1 MDFSIKSEYGIVFV
15 IAAVII
21 AAIASYFYYRRSTAP
36 GNLKWLLSSLR
47 FLSILFILLLFMS
60 PVLSFLDKTENNPLN
75 IILIDYSKSITVGD
89 KEEIQKQI
97 SMADNKA
104 GKDNDSRY
112 FLFSDG
118 IVSEVKQTELQ
129 NVNFDSASSN
139 RTNLS
144 KALRDLKEN
153 LPGQNISS
161 VTVLSDGIFNGG
173 GNPVQSGLAIGAPV
187 NFLLVGDTISRKDI
201 SVTKV
206 FYNKTAFIESS
217 VPVSAEVKVNGFTG
231 TIRVKLFED
240 GRLADTRE
248 LNVDIGKTTYNVDF
262 TVSSPEQKTTL
273 YRIEADSIDGEVTF
287 MNNFRE
293 LFIKFIDN
301 RFRILVLAGAP
312 SADLAFAREQMK
324 RIKNF
329 EAEFRTQKAPGEYYE
344 GAIPAIS
351 GFDAVFLFGYPTA
364 ISEDRILKEING
376 AVEKTNMPL
385 IYFASGNTDFNKLK
399 IIENNLP
406 FTLAS
411 TSEGEEETSLS
422 VVAGTAS
429 EFFRDQKI
437 ISDINGLPNI
447 FRNTSSLNAK
457 PNAQTLVVTNKGS
470 SPALIVSRSS
480 DRSSAAFL
488 PFGIYKWRLGN
499 NVTAADDVLGYLLA
513 NIVSSVARKD
523 EGRKFTI
530 ETSSPVYSKD
540 EDVIFN
546 ASITGFEIKGGEQIK
561 VNVSGPSYQ
570 SSFNMT
576 KISSKDFLL
585 AVRMPAEGIYSFEA
599 ALNSESRDIETVTG
613 KFLVGNNNFE
623 YLETQPDQML
633 LNEVASATGGKKLN
647 GLSESEIQS
656 VYEESGRNRSN
667 EILSSKSFDLNIN
680 PYYLGF
686 IILFLSIEWFLRKR
700 NNLP

>member
-1 MDFSIKSEYGIVFV
+1 MDFSIKSEYGIVFA

-21 AAIASYFYYRRSTAP
+21 AAIASYFYYRGSTAP
-36 GNLKWLLSSLR
+36 GKLKWLLSSLR
-47 FLSILFILLLFMS
+47 FLSMLFLLLLFMS
-60 PVLSFLDKTENNPLN
+60 PVLSLLDKSDIKPQNRF
-75 IILIDYSKSITVGD
+75 LIDYSKSIAVGD
-89 KEEIQKQI
+89 TEEIKKQI
-97 SMADNKA
+97 ALA
-104 GKDNDSRY
+104 GNESDSRY

-118 IVSEVKQTELQ
+118 IISEVKQSELV
-129 NVNFDSASSN
+129 NINFDSANSN

-144 KALRDLKEN
+144 KTLRDLKEN

-161 VTVLSDGIFNGG
+161 VTVLSDGIFNDG

-187 NFLLVGDTISRKDI
+187 NFLLAGDTMIRKDI
-201 SVTKV
+201 SITKV

-217 VPVSAEVKVNGFTG
+217 VPISAEVKANDFTG
-231 TIRVKLFED
+231 TVRVKLFED

-248 LNVDIGKTTYNVDF
+248 LNVNAGQTTYNVDF
-262 TVSSPEQKTTL
+262 TVSSTEQKTTL
-273 YRIEADSIDGEVTF
+273 YRIEADSIDGEATF
-287 MNNFRE
+287 MNNFKE
-293 LFIKFIDN
+293 VFIKYVDN
-301 RFRILVLAGAP
+301 RFKILVLAGSP
-312 SADLAFAREQMK
+312 SADLAFVREQMK

-344 GAIPAIS
+344 GAMPTIS
-351 GFDAVFLFGYPTA
+351 GFDAVFLLGYPTA
-364 ISEDRILKEING
+364 VSEDRILNEINK

-385 IYFASGNTDFNKLK
+385 IYFASGNTDLNKLK

-406 FTLAS
+406 FTFAS
-411 TSEGEEETSLS
+411 TSQGEEETSLS

-437 ISDINGLPNI
+437 VSDVNGLPNVFKNMSAI
-447 FRNTSSLNAK
+447 NAK
-457 PNAQTLVVTNKGS
+457 PNAQTLIVTNKGS

-499 NVTAADDVLGYLLA
+499 NVTTAEDVLGYLLA

-523 EGRKFTI
+523 EGRKFAI
-530 ETSSPVYSKD
+530 ETTSPVYSKD

-546 ASITGFEIKGGEQIK
+546 ASITGFEIRGGEQIK
-561 VNVSGPSYQ
+561 LNVSGPSYQ

-576 KISSKDFLL
+576 KTSSKDFQIAL
-585 AVRMPAEGIYSFEA
+585 RMPADGTYSFEA
-599 ALNSESRDIETVTG
+599 ALNSEGKDIEIVTG

-623 YLETQPDQML
+623 YLETQPDPML
-633 LNEVASATGGKKLN
+633 LNEVASATGGRKLN
-647 GLSESEIQS
+647 GLSESEIQN
-656 VYEESGRNRSN
+656 VYEESGRNRSK

-686 IILFLSIEWFLRKR
+686 IILFLSLEWFLRKR